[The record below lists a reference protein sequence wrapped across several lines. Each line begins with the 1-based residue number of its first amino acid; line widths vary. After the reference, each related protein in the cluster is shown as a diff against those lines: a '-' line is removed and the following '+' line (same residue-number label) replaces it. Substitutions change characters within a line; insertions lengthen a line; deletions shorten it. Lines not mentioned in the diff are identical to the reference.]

1 MIGDGFMKINLKR
14 NLIAGACS
22 LLCCLSLGF
31 AVGTLNFDANA
42 ATNNE
47 YLLGASLSLTDDII
61 VRIPVTAPTG
71 YTNAE
76 MKFNYKGVEYTE
88 SKQVEGGVQTV
99 FTFDKITPQSLTEEV
114 DITLKLT
121 GEGQT
126 DVEESVT
133 GWSIKDY
140 CDNLLANKPQD
151 YTDARYANLKAL
163 TVNLLNYGDKAQT
176 FVGKEGTLPTEGLSN
191 DNLAL
196 IGNTAPV
203 NEAGFSGT
211 SANGVTWK
219 TATLEF
225 DNKINLVFEFET
237 SATGEVGFIADGKET
252 GVSVSKISENTYQAI
267 YNVPVVDFDEVLAFN
282 VTVDGVATGYE
293 LYYGV
298 GTYAARI
305 QTGNYAQSMKD
316 LAFATYNYGLSAAE
330 FDGAVELPAY
340 SYSQVGE
347 YIEDCNAAPTFSH
360 ELLYDYTSG
369 VYVDSEG
376 TFNALSAAT
385 SDGEYIYGVANAK
398 SAENNTT
405 ARIFKLDMNTGLPLG
420 CSAQYTC
427 NTTGYPI
434 IYVKDGYVY
443 VHTDSDVKKI
453 ATTNLTTNGGTLE
466 DATDAPA
473 FIDDNGA
480 TLTSTYVAG
489 DTYMYSIQYSAENNK
504 YVALVKGKAHIYNA
518 NGTYEKTLSV
528 VTSKSCTS
536 NKGVS
541 FSAWESQCSLSKDYI
556 YVYYKNQ
563 NQDTYLKPD
572 FAIYDWNGNC
582 VRSSV
587 VIDQTLVVV
596 TGSGWMKGR
605 TAIVTG
611 KYVYGFYSNPQG
623 GNYVAMTKSSIPA
636 TRQTYEQFGEYLV
649 DCGEGSPNLSYSL
662 ISDWSD
668 LYTVGESAYKNV
680 AGSTTDGKYI
690 YAVVAGQEVEKG
702 KVSRIFKINPV
713 NGKVMAFSEQFNTVS
728 GTNATI
734 FLKDGYLYACV
745 EGGAY
750 KKIAV
755 NALNNTTGGTLE
767 NATVPTFLGADGNAL
782 TSINDI
788 SYNAENRTYIVSSS
802 AKIYIYNRFGGLKTY
817 FTVQSARVWN
827 NNNVYNAHI
836 STTKDYVYISY
847 HNDWCD
853 GYLFPRIAVYDW
865 SGNLVKNVDV
875 DQNVLANK
883 NWSKLWDVL
892 VIGDTIYG
900 FATNFTVSTSTT
912 LPAIFKAYT
921 TDAKD

>member
-1 MIGDGFMKINLKR
+1 MKINLKR

-42 ATNNE
+42 TTDNE

-76 MKFNYKGVEYTE
+76 MIFNYKGQTYTQ

-99 FTFDKITPQSLTEEV
+99 FTFDKITPQNLTEQV
-114 DITLKLT
+114 DMTLKLT

-151 YTDARYANLKAL
+151 YTDGKYEDLKAL
-163 TVNLLNYGDKAQT
+163 TVNLLNYGGKAQT
-176 FVGKEGTLPTEGLSN
+176 FVGKDGSLPTDGLSSE
-191 DNLAL
+191 NLAL
-196 IGNTAPV
+196 IGNTAPI
-203 NEAGFSGT
+203 NEAGLGGT
-211 SANGVTWK
+211 SANGVVWK
-219 TATLEF
+219 AATLEF
-225 DNKINLVFEFET
+225 DNKINLVFEFQT
-237 SATGEVGFIADGKET
+237 SATGEIGFTADGKET
-252 GVSVSKISENTYQAI
+252 GVTVSKLSENTYQAV

-305 QTGNYAQSMKD
+305 QAGDYSQSMKD

-330 FDGAVELPAY
+330 FDGAIEMPAY

-347 YIEDCNAAPTFSH
+347 YIEDCTTPSFQH
-360 ELLYDYTSG
+360 ELLYGYTGG
-369 VYVDSEG
+369 VYADSEG

-427 NTTGYPI
+427 NSQGYPI

-453 ATTNLTTNGGTLE
+453 ATTSLTTEGGALE
-466 DATDAPA
+466 EATDVPA

-480 TLTSTYVAG
+480 TLTSTYIAD

-504 YVALVKGKAHIYNA
+504 YVVLVSGKAHIYSA
-518 NGTYEKTLSV
+518 SGEYEKTLSV
-528 VTSKSCTS
+528 VTYKSCMCNNNTS
-536 NKGVS
+536 FN
-541 FSAWESQCSLSKDYI
+541 AWEVQCSLSKDYI
-556 YVYYKNQ
+556 YLYYKNHSQ
-563 NQDTYLKPD
+563 NTYLKPD
-572 FAIYDWNGNC
+572 FAIYDWDGNC
-582 VRSSV
+582 VSSSV
-587 VIDQTLVVV
+587 IIDQTLVAV

-605 TAIVTG
+605 TAIVVG

-623 GNYVAMTKSSIPA
+623 GNYVAMTKSTIPV
-636 TRQTYEQFGEYLV
+636 TRQTYDQFGEYLV
-649 DCGEGSPNLSYSL
+649 DCGEGTPNLSYSL
-662 ISDWSD
+662 VSSWSD
-668 LYTVGESAYKNV
+668 LYTAGGSSYNSV

-690 YAVVAGQEVEKG
+690 YAVVAGQDAERG
-702 KVSRIFKINPV
+702 KVSRIFKINPAD
-713 NGKVMAFSEQFNTVS
+713 GKAMAFSEQFTAVS

-745 EGGAY
+745 EGGEY
-750 KKIAV
+750 KKIALS
-755 NALNNTTGGTLE
+755 ALNDTTGGVLE
-767 NATVPTFLGADGNAL
+767 NATVPTFLGADGQAL
-782 TSINDI
+782 TSINDV
-788 SYNAENRTYIVSSS
+788 SYNAENRTYVVSSS
-802 AKIYIYNRFGGLKTY
+802 GKIYIYNRFGGLRTY
-817 FTVQSARVWN
+817 FTVQGSRTWN
-827 NNNVYNAHI
+827 NGSKDNNVYNAHI

-853 GYLFPRIAVYDW
+853 GYLFPRMAVYDW

-875 DQNVLANK
+875 DQNVLSNK
-883 NWSKLWDVL
+883 NYSKLWDVL

-900 FATNFTVSTSTT
+900 FATNFTGSVSTT
-912 LPAIFKAYT
+912 LPAMFKAYT
-921 TDAKD
+921 TDVKD